1 MGRLRFAA
9 TNETD
14 SVCLC
19 FFFEFVLLLRPGI
32 CLPLRKRKGTGGIR
46 CEKATSACIQ
56 LLKESK
62 KNEETKK
69 ASENNDSNDSDTEIP
84 KVYHLEGGILA
95 YLDTI
100 KPSESK
106 YNGEC
111 YVFDQRVAVTYNCEP
126 STKYKSSCHACRHP
140 LSIEEMD
147 GNEHYVEG
155 LSCKYCVNQL
165 SDKQKQRFEM
175 RQRQIQLGLHDFYQ
189 TPQQPTPPPI
199 NINE

>member
-1 MGRLRFAA
+1 MRPFFCLYIRCCLLEFACRF
-9 TNETD
+9 EK
-14 SVCLC
+14 
-19 FFFEFVLLLRPGI
+19 FE
-32 CLPLRKRKGTGGIR
+32 GTGGIR

-56 LLKESK
+56 LLKGSEQNADTANANE
-62 KNEETKK
+62 KNDDDD
-69 ASENNDSNDSDTEIP
+69 AEIP

-106 YNGEC
+106 YHGEC

-140 LSIEEMD
+140 LSIEEMG

-189 TPQQPTPPPI
+189 TPQQPTPPI
-199 NINE
+199 NINDNE